1 MWMKWFDRVLPI
13 SAGGV
18 VRGMRCTADSKMAF
32 IEECPP
38 DGQRFPTARLRAD
51 LYSINA
57 RLLECGLHTKYTNMR
72 EFYEC
77 PHSHTLNI
85 SI

>member
-1 MWMKWFDRVLPI
+1 MKWFDRVLPI